1 VIGKSGVKMGFIYLD
16 HNATTPVRP
25 EVTEAMLPYLGGMF
39 YNPSSIYSP
48 ARAVRRAI
56 DAARE
61 KVAAAIGAD
70 PRRLYFTSGG
80 TEADNMALFGAAYSM
95 YVKDRRKIVIS
106 KIEHPAVLE
115 SARALEKRGFE
126 LALLPVDR
134 NGIVDPVKAAE
145 IIDDNTIIVSV
156 MHANN
161 EIGTIQ
167 PIKELAEIAHKH
179 GALMHSDCVQ
189 SFGKILLNV
198 KDLGV
203 DMASFS
209 AHKIYGPKG
218 IGAFYVRQGL
228 KLAPLQYGG
237 HQEMRVRPGTENPAA
252 IIGFGVA
259 AELVNKD
266 FESGVPARLAAMRD
280 RLQELLIGRVPQTCL
295 NGNTDRRVPNTLNI
309 SFAFVE
315 GEAMSIAL
323 DRMGIGVATGSA
335 CSSGD
340 LEPSHVIMSMGLKEE
355 VAHGS
360 LRFSL
365 GLENK
370 MEEIEKTAEA
380 VTQVVERFRMM
391 SPLYEDFVK
400 SGTGGDICK
409 QN

>member
-1 VIGKSGVKMGFIYLD
+1 
-16 HNATTPVRP
+16 
-25 EVTEAMLPYLGGMF
+25 
-39 YNPSSIYSP
+39 
-48 ARAVRRAI
+48 
-56 DAARE
+56 
-61 KVAAAIGAD
+61 
-70 PRRLYFTSGG
+70 
-80 TEADNMALFGAAYSM
+80 
-95 YVKDRRKIVIS
+95 
-106 KIEHPAVLE
+106 
-115 SARALEKRGFE
+115 
-126 LALLPVDR
+126 
-134 NGIVDPVKAAE
+134 
-145 IIDDNTIIVSV
+145 VSV

-167 PIKELAEIAHKH
+167 PVKELAELAHKH

-189 SFGKILLNV
+189 SFGKIPLDV
-198 KDLGV
+198 RELGV

-218 IGAFYVRQGL
+218 VGAFYVRQGL

-259 AELVNKD
+259 AEFIAKD
-266 FESGVPARLAAMRD
+266 FADGVPARLAAMRD
-280 RLQELLIGRVPQTCL
+280 RLQELLIGKIPQTCL
-295 NGNTDRRVPNTLNI
+295 NGNTEKRVPNTLNI

-365 GLENK
+365 GIENK
-370 MEEIEKTAEA
+370 MEDIEKTAEA
-380 VTQVVERFRMM
+380 VTQVVARFRMM
-391 SPLYEDFVK
+391 SPLYSDFEK
-400 SGTGGDICK
+400 SGSGGDICA